1 MGLMG
6 CQYDREKLD
15 QWQEVV
21 DSRDHVRKKKS
32 STGVHIFFF
41 ITILISQII
50 SGGEQIMDL
59 CKSSS
64 NQSQFI

>member
-41 ITILISQII
+41 YHHSNITNYKWWRTNNGS
-50 SGGEQIMDL
+50 M
-59 CKSSS
+59 
-64 NQSQFI
+64 